1 MLSLI
6 INIVLGFLSLL
17 SLFSI
22 LIIIIIYFGPGI
34 GTDKKIKPTK
44 KPKKKPTSKNQKG
57 KKDKN
62 R

>member
-22 LIIIIIYFGPGI
+22 LILIIIYFGPGI
-34 GTDKKIKPTK
+34 DADKKIKSTK
-44 KPKKKPTSKNQKG
+44 KPKKKTPIRSAG
-57 KKDKN
+57 
-62 R
+62 RHR